1 MAKSVASKIDKEIG
15 RRIQQRRRELGLSA
29 DTLAEKIGV
38 SQQQFSRYER
48 GKAKINAGHLADIA
62 VVLDTPIGWFFS
74 SSQGDNPD
82 SMANGRY
89 VPIYPDE
96 LKIRLDFLWDK
107 LNREQKRNLVN
118 LMDSMVRD

>member
-1 MAKSVASKIDKEIG
+1 MQNVKPKKMLPFKLNANLRKEWEMAKSVASKIDKEIG

-62 VVLDTPIGWFFS
+62 VVLD
-74 SSQGDNPD
+74 
-82 SMANGRY
+82 
-89 VPIYPDE
+89 
-96 LKIRLDFLWDK
+96 K

>member
-74 SSQGDNPD
+74 SNQGDNPD